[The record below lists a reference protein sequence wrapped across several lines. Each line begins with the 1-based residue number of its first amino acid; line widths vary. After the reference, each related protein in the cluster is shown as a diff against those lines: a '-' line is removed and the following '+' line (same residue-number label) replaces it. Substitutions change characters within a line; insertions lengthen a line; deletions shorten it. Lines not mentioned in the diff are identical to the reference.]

1 MTAAQKGSGGS
12 FNPFQ
17 NKQKEARC
25 TLQACVELY

>member
-17 NKQKEARC
+17 NKQKEARS
-25 TLQACVELY
+25 TVQAFR